1 MEATFDPMLGY
12 VKPHP
17 YYKDIQVSSL
27 GMVRIFDHVRKEF
40 VWTYG
45 MRDEKRG
52 RLIWASG
59 HSCLRICRLVAE
71 TFIPNSDRLPLVLHK
86 DGNLDNNA
94 LENLCWGNHC
104 DMQSMSRPRRRV
116 EEQLGISANNDFEGY
131 CKALCKSRNQRYA
144 ISRKPYRKLLFSDGL
159 RHRVSIEDWEKL
171 ISLPIAQRIYN
182 GDKRYNKIY
191 DNSYPIDAGEVRCH
205 PTMKHIGASSNGYI
219 RVYNERI
226 GKFRFTKGTMAGAL
240 GYILK
245 YKGKTYKVCRLIA
258 ETFIPN
264 PASKPLVIHKDNDP
278 SNNCVD
284 NLFWGDYKD
293 MQYNSKK
300 NKPTYEKLGVDPYD
314 RKAARKAQYK
324 IWKSNHPRL
333 QFAGHVWHRV
343 TQEEFN
349 LLRPIPWKERS
360 LPERYRK

>member
-1 MEATFDPMLGY
+1 MQGGYPMKLC
-12 VKPHP
+12 
-17 YYKDIQVSSL
+17 
-27 GMVRIFDHVRKEF
+27 
-40 VWTYG
+40 
-45 MRDEKRG
+45 KR
-52 RLIWASG
+52 LLAAF
-59 HSCLRICRLVAE
+59 LM
-71 TFIPNSDRLPLVLHK
+71 LVLSVSV
-86 DGNLDNNA
+86 LMVPA
-94 LENLCWGNHC
+94 
-104 DMQSMSRPRRRV
+104 
-116 EEQLGISANNDFEGY
+116 SAAGW
-131 CKALCKSRNQRYA
+131 K
-144 ISRKPYRKLLFSDGL
+144 
-159 RHRVSIEDWEKL
+159 
-171 ISLPIAQRIYN
+171 
-182 GDKRYNKIY
+182 Y
-191 DNSYPIDAGEVRCH
+191 DRAYQQ
-205 PTMKHIGASSNGYI
+205 
-219 RVYNERI
+219 
-226 GKFRFTKGTMAGAL
+226 
-240 GYILK
+240 